1 MRRRSAQTREHV
13 LEVAHDLFYG
23 RGIRATGVDQVA
35 AAAEVAPT
43 TLYRLFGS
51 KDGLVGAYV
60 ERADRQTRS
69 WVDAAVG
76 AAGEDPRAR
85 LLAIFD
91 TLTELLR
98 PPSYRGC
105 ACLMAL
111 AEYPDKDS
119 PPHEH
124 AVVAKRWVRDRFAAL
139 VDDLAKTAS
148 VVQPAV
154 LADELALVFEG
165 AQAAAQALGADG
177 PARLARPLAENLIDV
192 SIRPDAPPRRKRP
205 TRS

>member
-1 MRRRSAQTREHV
+1 
-13 LEVAHDLFYG
+13 
-23 RGIRATGVDQVA
+23 
-35 AAAEVAPT
+35 
-43 TLYRLFGS
+43 
-51 KDGLVGAYV
+51 
-60 ERADRQTRS
+60 
-69 WVDAAVG
+69 
-76 AAGEDPRAR
+76 
-85 LLAIFD
+85 
-91 TLTELLR
+91 
-98 PPSYRGC
+98 
-105 ACLMAL
+105 MAL

-124 AVVAKRWVRDRFAAL
+124 AVAAKRWVRDRFAAL
-139 VDDLAKTAS
+139 VDDLANTAS